1 MGQAVRAPTKAVG
14 NVTVLCLP
22 TDFYSLM
29 RKAMWSLLD
38 RGCWVTSHFS
48 ESNSAL
54 RSMFQAPAMGR
65 IACHIYQ
72 QKPNY
77 C

>member
-22 TDFYSLM
+22 TVFYSLM
-29 RKAMWSLLD
+29 RKAVWSLLD
-38 RGCWVTSHFS
+38 RGGWVTSHFP
-48 ESNSAL
+48 ESNSAV

-65 IACHIYQ
+65 SACHIYQ
-72 QKPNY
+72 QKPN
-77 C
+77 CC